1 MKKNSF
7 IEGTIIATLA
17 IVIVKILG
25 MLYVIPFCAIVG
37 EAGRALYGYAY
48 NIYGLF
54 LEISTAGIPNAV
66 GKLVNEYN
74 TLEKQEA
81 KVRTFKIGKR
91 ILSVIAIITFL
102 ILFLFA
108 KPIAMLILGK
118 LELVNTV
125 DDVAFVIRCV
135 SFALLVFPFLS
146 VSRGF
151 FQGHRIIS
159 VSSVSQVIEQFFRV
173 AVIIGGSYIAV
184 NVLGLDTR
192 ETIGIAVFGAFIGG
206 ACALIYMLGKLNKN
220 KKELSLDK
228 KFEVQDDVTNKEI
241 IKKIIKYAVP
251 SVIISVAFMIYNN
264 VDMIILLRVMDYLG
278 FSASEVE
285 FISTGIGTW
294 AAKIFII
301 ITSVGLGMATSL
313 VPNMV
318 ESFTLKKYDD
328 VNNKFN
334 KAIEIVIFISL
345 PMCVGISLLSAAIW
359 SVFYGYNSIGT
370 NILAIGIFSP
380 LFTNLFSIA
389 NYTLQSMNKFKL
401 VYISSILGIFLN
413 MVLDAPFM
421 LLLDVLHLP
430 AYFGATIATA
440 VGLSSTIFLAMYF
453 LRREYNFR
461 YGEILRVVK
470 KSLVPLLTMIIVVL
484 LMKMFINV
492 NLESRFYA
500 IIYIGV
506 ISIVGAISYFIVA
519 FKMGLIKEVLGNDF
533 IEKLKCKFLKNKKE
547 A

>member
-370 NILAIGIFSP
+370 NRYF
-380 LFTNLFSIA
+380 FT
-389 NYTLQSMNKFKL
+389 
-401 VYISSILGIFLN
+401 
-413 MVLDAPFM
+413 
-421 LLLDVLHLP
+421 
-430 AYFGATIATA
+430 
-440 VGLSSTIFLAMYF
+440 
-453 LRREYNFR
+453 
-461 YGEILRVVK
+461 
-470 KSLVPLLTMIIVVL
+470 
-484 LMKMFINV
+484 FI
-492 NLESRFYA
+492 Y
-500 IIYIGV
+500 
-506 ISIVGAISYFIVA
+506 
-519 FKMGLIKEVLGNDF
+519 
-533 IEKLKCKFLKNKKE
+533 
-547 A
+547 